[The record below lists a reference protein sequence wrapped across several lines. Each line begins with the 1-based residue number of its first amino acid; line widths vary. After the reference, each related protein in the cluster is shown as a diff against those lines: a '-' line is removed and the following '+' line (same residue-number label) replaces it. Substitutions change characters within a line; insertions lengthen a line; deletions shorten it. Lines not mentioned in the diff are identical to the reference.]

1 MSRVPFLASLD
12 YNLNK
17 RDKDWISHQL
27 PKVTVIIELMENYK
41 RDILNVLLFK
51 ESIEI
56 PREHLPDPES
66 ENLPSS
72 VSFRQESTAELEKR
86 WTDTGIDRIFLN
98 RPRPAR
104 T

>member
-1 MSRVPFLASLD
+1 MLRVPFLASLD

-17 RDKDWISHQL
+17 RDRDWISHQL
-27 PKVTVIIELMENYK
+27 P
-41 RDILNVLLFK
+41 K

-56 PREHLPDPES
+56 PREHLPDPET

-86 WTDTGIDRIFLN
+86 WADTGIDRIFVN
-98 RPRPAR
+98 CPRPPR
-104 T
+104 I

>member
-27 PKVTVIIELMENYK
+27 PKVAVIMQ
-41 RDILNVLLFK
+41 LLK
-51 ESIEI
+51 YESIEI
-56 PREHLPDPES
+56 PREHLPDPET

-86 WTDTGIDRIFLN
+86 WTDTGIDRIYLN
-98 RPRPAR
+98 CPRPPR
-104 T
+104 S